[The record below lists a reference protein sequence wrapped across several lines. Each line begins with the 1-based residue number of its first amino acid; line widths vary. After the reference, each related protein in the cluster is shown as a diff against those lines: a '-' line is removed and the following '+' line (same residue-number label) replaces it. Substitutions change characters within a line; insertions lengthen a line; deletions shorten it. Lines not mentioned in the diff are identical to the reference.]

1 MTTTLQRWARL
12 AGALLCTAM
21 LGTGLPAQAQSVS
34 PSPSPSIA
42 KLAEPYVEPV
52 TGWYWNARES
62 GRGFAIERQGD
73 RLFLAGFM
81 YEESG
86 EAVWY
91 TSTLARQPN
100 GAYAGQLDRFQN
112 GQSLLGTYRVP
123 TSSNVGSAT
132 LAFDADMHAE
142 MQVAPN
148 GKAPSTIL
156 LERFP
161 ISVPA
166 FQPSNAPFRNGWYWS
181 KNESGRGYFI
191 EVQGSTAFIASFMY
205 KDDGRPTWYTM
216 TATLTQTLALTAPL
230 VQFSHGQPLQGTYR
244 EPVQVPGHSG
254 KATFSL
260 SDSGDGVLLLPNGKD
275 VSVEAFDFN
284 GGQPSPRDHAGQCPE
299 GEYWAQGKCVAP
311 SSGVRVAP
319 MGVMLRIGIVPQMGQ
334 TYQFNYCFDLY
345 SCTPLHAEKFVSY
358 EDLQDEETPQIVAY
372 VYEVMREFNKML
384 QWFNKNDKSPPTN
397 VITSVLGNAVVKAI
411 ANETPTAVQDARAD
425 FASRGYPLPGDTA
438 TPPETATCTPDGGS
452 PRGSG
457 TGPALT
463 TKPPEAC
470 YKGRLYTF
478 GWLDMGVDG
487 TVQDACRMAQKRDL
501 NGDLE
506 MYNAQKV
513 SACYCAENGKVNGSP
528 VKYLCNVFFDAG
540 N

>member
-1 MTTTLQRWARL
+1 MTKTLQRLARL
-12 AGALLCTAM
+12 AGALLYTAV
-21 LGTGLPAQAQSVS
+21 LGTGLPAQAQSAS
-34 PSPSPSIA
+34 PLPSVA

-52 TGWYWNARES
+52 TGWYWNASES

-91 TSTLARQPN
+91 TSTLTLQPN

-132 LAFDADMHAE
+132 LAFDTDMHAE

-230 VQFSHGQPLQGTYR
+230 VQFSQGQPLQGAYR
-244 EPVQVPGHSG
+244 EPVQVPGNSG

-299 GEYWAQGKCVAP
+299 DQYWAQGKCVAP
-311 SSGVRVAP
+311 GDGLVVAP
-319 MGVMLRIGIVPQMGQ
+319 MGVKLWIGVVPQMGQ
-334 TYQFNYCFDLY
+334 TYQFRYCVDLAN
-345 SCTPLHAEKFVSY
+345 CIPLHTEKFVSY
-358 EDLQDEETPQIVAY
+358 EDLQDEETPEIVAY
-372 VYEVMREFNKML
+372 IYEVEHEFNRML
-384 QWFNKNDKSPPTN
+384 QWLHKNGKMPPTK
-397 VITSVLGNAVVKAI
+397 VITSVLGNAIVKAL
-411 ANETPTAVQDARAD
+411 ADEAPTAVENARQEFERRD
-425 FASRGYPLPGDTA
+425 IDLPEDLS
-438 TPPETATCTPDGGS
+438 TPPETARCTPDSGS

-457 TGPALT
+457 IGPVLMAS
-463 TKPPEAC
+463 PPQDC

-478 GWLDMGVDG
+478 GWMDLGEDG
-487 TVQDACRMAQKRDL
+487 TAQGACFMAQKRAL
-501 NGDLE
+501 NGDLT
-506 MYNAQKV
+506 MYNAQNV
-513 SACYCAENGKVNGSP
+513 SACYCHSGGKVNTIP